1 MGECTP
7 CHPVGC
13 CVLAN
18 ILQAIYGISA
28 GYVGGSGVTEDSLF
42 SIFLTSTRL
51 TPTAAH
57 RAVKKVAP
65 VLGGF
70 DAANYR
76 TERVWA
82 TAEDG
87 TKVPISLV
95 YRPDMV
101 RKDGSDNLLLY
112 A

>member
-1 MGECTP
+1 MPASRCGNCQLYKLRP
-7 CHPVGC
+7 WR
-13 CVLAN
+13 
-18 ILQAIYGISA
+18 
-28 GYVGGSGVTEDSLF
+28 D
-42 SIFLTSTRL
+42 
-51 TPTAAH
+51 

-70 DAANYR
+70 DAANYK
-76 TERVWA
+76 TERLWA

-87 TKVPISLV
+87 TRVPISLV

-101 RKDGSDNLLLY
+101 KQDGTDNLLLY

>member
-1 MGECTP
+1 MGP
-7 CHPVGC
+7 P
-13 CVLAN
+13 
-18 ILQAIYGISA
+18 
-28 GYVGGSGVTEDSLF
+28 
-42 SIFLTSTRL
+42 
-51 TPTAAH
+51 

-76 TERVWA
+76 TERLWA
-82 TAEDG
+82 TAEDS

-101 RKDGSDNLLLY
+101 KQDGSDNLLLY